1 VKPDDAVSLRRGS
14 LGAPPLTALA
24 AMGAVWGPGLLV
36 MLADTDAGNIIT
48 AADAGARWGYR
59 LLPLPLLL
67 IPALAMVQD
76 LAVRIGIFT
85 GRGFG
90 DLIRERLGRPWRWL
104 AAVALTIAT
113 LGSLIT
119 DLTGVAGVG
128 ELYGIARPA
137 TLGLAGLCL
146 LLVMLTGKYRR
157 VEQIALLLGLFEF
170 SFFVVA
176 WDAHPAGAALA
187 RDLSDQRFTD
197 SSYLYLAAGLIGATF
212 NPWMVFYQASALAE
226 KRLTPAHYPAARW
239 DTLAGAILT
248 QLLTAAVLL
257 AVGAVSARNGSA
269 VPLDSVGRIS
279 DALTPTLGMTVG
291 RLAFGIGV
299 TGAAMAAAIVCSLAC
314 AWGLGEIFGIRRSA
328 DQDATREPWFRAGY
342 TACILGGAAVV
353 LFVPDLVGL
362 SVATQV
368 LNAALLPVIGAI
380 LVVLAATALPG
391 GSRLRGSP
399 LWLTAATVGL
409 VAAAGLVG
417 AIASLS

>member
-1 VKPDDAVSLRRGS
+1 MKPDDAVSLRRGS
-14 LGAPPLTALA
+14 LGPPRLTPLA
-24 AMGAVWGPGLLV
+24 ALGAVWGPGLLV

-67 IPALAMVQD
+67 IPALATVQD

-104 AAVALTIAT
+104 AASALTAAT

-128 ELYGIARPA
+128 ELYGVPRPM
-137 TLGLAGLCL
+137 TLALAGLCL

-170 SFFVVA
+170 SFFAVA

-226 KRLTPAHYPAARW
+226 KRLTPAHYRAARW

-257 AVGAVSARNGSA
+257 AVGAVSARTGSA
-269 VPLDSVGRIS
+269 MPLDSVGRIS
-279 DALTPTLGMTVG
+279 DALTPTLGTTVG
-291 RLAFGIGV
+291 RLVFGIGV

-314 AWGLGEIFGIRRSA
+314 AWGLGEIFGIPRSA
-328 DQDATREPWFRAGY
+328 DRDATREPWFRAGY
-342 TACILGGAAVV
+342 TASILGGAAVV

-368 LNAALLPVIGAI
+368 LNAALLPVIGAL

-391 GSRLRGSP
+391 GSRLRGLP
-399 LWLTAATVGL
+399 LWLTAAIVGL

-417 AIASLS
+417 VIASLP